1 MKGSLGVKSFPP
13 GVRFQPTNEELVMYY
28 LKRKVLGKSLSRPQM
43 ISELD
48 VYKFEPWDLPEM
60 ACLKTKD
67 RYWYFFCP
75 RSKKYPSGN
84 RSNRVA
90 NKGYWKSTGV
100 DKEVKYKERCVGKIK
115 HLVFHSGK
123 SPNGARTNWVMHEY
137 VLNDTLLADKGV
149 PQDSYAICK
158 IFEKSGAGPK
168 NGEEYG
174 ARFVEEEWDSDT
186 DDNVQERTPGLV
198 SCDMSF
204 GTPAV
209 MGTPNIAA
217 TTSNTSTVMGI
228 PYTAATTS
236 STTTAVMSVP
246 YLAAPTSSTTTST
259 GTPYISATTPLDV
272 PIAAPLSL
280 DVSEEDEVDR
290 LLQHFTDDAE
300 DFEDIF
306 QGLED
311 LDNSFIEMNDLIR
324 HTKN

>member
-1 MKGSLGVKSFPP
+1 
-13 GVRFQPTNEELVMYY
+13 MYY
-28 LKRKVLGKSLSRPQM
+28 LKRKVLGKSLSVPQM

-75 RSKKYPSGN
+75 RSMKYPTGK
-84 RSNRVA
+84 RSSRTAVN
-90 NKGYWKSTGV
+90 GYWKSTGV
-100 DKEVKYKERCVGKIK
+100 DKEVKYEERCVGKIK
-115 HLVFHSGK
+115 HLVFHNGK
-123 SPNGARTNWVMHEY
+123 SPNGARTNWMMYEY
-137 VLNDTLLADKGV
+137 VLNDPLLADKGV

-174 ARFVEEEWDSDT
+174 ARFVEEQWDSDS
-186 DDNVQERTPGLV
+186 DENVQERTSGLV
-198 SCDMSF
+198 SCDMSC
-204 GTPAV
+204 GTSAVTSTPHIAAATSSTTTAV
-209 MGTPNIAA
+209 MGTTYI
-217 TTSNTSTVMGI
+217 
-228 PYTAATTS
+228 AATTS
-236 STTTAVMSVP
+236 STTTAVMGVP
-246 YLAAPTSSTTTST
+246 YLAAPTSSTATCM
-259 GTPYISATTPLDV
+259 GTPYISPTTSLDVPIAAPLDV
-272 PIAAPLSL
+272 PIAAPFSPLSL

-306 QGLED
+306 LGLED

-324 HTKN
+324 YTKN